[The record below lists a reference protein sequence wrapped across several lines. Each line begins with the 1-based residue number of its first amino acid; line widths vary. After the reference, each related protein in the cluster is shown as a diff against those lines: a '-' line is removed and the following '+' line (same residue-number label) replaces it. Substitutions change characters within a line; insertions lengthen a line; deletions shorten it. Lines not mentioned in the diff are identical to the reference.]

1 MGRSAG
7 AVDRREN
14 GCSLRRGFC
23 GLLQEPA
30 YILMRGVRP
39 AFSKMLTT
47 ISYLFHPC
55 FFAQGVFVFCGCEDP
70 QCRKSLSAHGA
81 KSKLSRRDF
90 FKSCNHTFQKGRK
103 MMKKRLAALVMGAV
117 MTASLIAGCG
127 GSSSGTSSAAS
138 DATASA
144 GTEAAGEIL
153 EGGDFIKGVS
163 TEPPGFDPFTVQTAD
178 ARSIFFNIYEGLM
191 GTETDGSF
199 KPAIAESYEVA
210 DDLQTYTFTL
220 RDGVKFHNGNLL
232 TMDDVLYSV
241 EKAIASSIT
250 GYGEI
255 DVYYAGGKSYT
266 PVFKTEKDEEGNDKQ
281 VFDKVDVADS
291 ADAPADDKTL
301 VIHLNTP
308 DSGFPA
314 VVTHPIV
321 PKDAEDLATNPIGTG
336 PFMMSEF
343 VEQDYTLLT
352 KFEDYWGEPAHL
364 DTVTLKYYE
373 NTAELATNYLAGAI
387 DGFNSNAGG
396 WKELEGVEHIENTRH
411 ANAVQVLALNNEFGP
426 FQDVRV
432 RQAVAYAI
440 DTQEVIDTVSYG
452 RGTKAGTPVTPGLEK
467 YFNDELTDVY
477 DVNIDKAKELL
488 KEAGQEN
495 LSFTIRVPSNY
506 QVHVDAAQNIL
517 NQLKKAGITVEIESV
532 DWPTWLNRVYKESE
546 YEATIVSVDGNIA
559 FPTAFLSRY
568 VSTADNNFIRFKSE
582 AFDDVYEKATLATD
596 DAEQVKLFKE
606 AQKVLSDECASVYI
620 QDIDAIVI
628 NNMNFNG
635 FRAYPLYVDD
645 YSAIYRVK

>member
-1 MGRSAG
+1 
-7 AVDRREN
+7 
-14 GCSLRRGFC
+14 
-23 GLLQEPA
+23 
-30 YILMRGVRP
+30 
-39 AFSKMLTT
+39 
-47 ISYLFHPC
+47 
-55 FFAQGVFVFCGCEDP
+55 
-70 QCRKSLSAHGA
+70 
-81 KSKLSRRDF
+81 
-90 FKSCNHTFQKGRK
+90 
-103 MMKKRLAALVMGAV
+103 MKKRLAALVLGAV

-127 GSSSGTSSAAS
+127 GSSSSGTSSAAS
-138 DATASA
+138 DTTASA
-144 GTEAAGEIL
+144 GAAAGETV

-199 KPAIAESYEVA
+199 KPAIAESYEVT
-210 DDLQTYTFTL
+210 DDLQTYTFIL
-220 RDGVKFHNGNLL
+220 RDGVKFHNGNGL
-232 TMDDVLYSV
+232 TMDDVVYSV
-241 EKAIASSIT
+241 SKAITSAIY
-250 GYGEI
+250 GYDNI
-255 DVYYAGGKSYT
+255 DHFYAAGKDYAVGSET
-266 PVFKTEKDEEGNDKQ
+266 VQDADGNDVEQ
-281 VFDKVDVADS
+281 AVVTEADS
-291 ADAPADDKTL
+291 AEAPSDEKTL
-301 VIHLNTP
+301 VIHLKTP

-314 VVTHPIV
+314 VITNPIV
-321 PKDAEDLATNPIGTG
+321 PRDAEDLATNPIGTG
-336 PFMMSEF
+336 PFMMAEF

-352 KFEDYWGEPAHL
+352 RFEDYWGEPAHL
-364 DTVTLKYYE
+364 DTVTLKYFE

-387 DGFNSNAGG
+387 DGFNANAGG
-396 WKELEGVEHIENTRH
+396 WRELEGVDHIENTRH

-452 RGTKAGTPVTPGLEK
+452 RGAKAGTPVTPGLEK
-467 YFNDELTDVY
+467 YFNDELTDAY

-532 DWPTWLNRVYKESE
+532 DWSTWLNRVYKESE
-546 YEATIVSVDGNIA
+546 YEATIVAVDGRIA

-568 VSTADNNFIRFKSE
+568 VSTASDNFIRFKSE
-582 AFDDVYEKATLATD
+582 AFDDVYERATLATD

-606 AQKVLSDECASVYI
+606 AQKILSDECASVYI
-620 QDIDAIVI
+620 QDIDAVVI

-635 FRAYPLYVDD
+635 FRAFPLYVDD
-645 YSAIYRVK
+645 YSAIYQVR